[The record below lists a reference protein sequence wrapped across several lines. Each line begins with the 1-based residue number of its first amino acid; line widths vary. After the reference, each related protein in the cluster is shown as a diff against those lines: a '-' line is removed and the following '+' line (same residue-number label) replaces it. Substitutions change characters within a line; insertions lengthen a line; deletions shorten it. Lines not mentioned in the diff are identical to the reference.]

1 MAANN
6 SLHKKIDLWLIQEVT
21 EMQLCSLCFQSI
33 QAVSFRSENADDRN
47 APAQKGP
54 GKVQSQALAN
64 PCDKDWVTVHG
75 LRNSAR
81 VWMFS
86 LKQPPRAVVL
96 VWEFVSI
103 TPRDLTQ

>member
-1 MAANN
+1 MATPVQMLYPADDVLTGKQVIDTPAQEGPRKVQAN
-6 SLHKKIDLWLIQEVT
+6 SLSMPRDQDGILVLLEGV
-21 EMQLCSLCFQSI
+21 L
-33 QAVSFRSENADDRN
+33 
-47 APAQKGP
+47 
-54 GKVQSQALAN
+54 
-64 PCDKDWVTVHG
+64 VHG